1 MITEHITIG
10 KIGSAHGVRGEL
22 KVVPLTD
29 DVRRFSKLKK
39 CFLTKEDGTIV
50 NELAVKTARID
61 RGNVLIVFEG
71 IQDRDAAEKLRGL
84 FIAVARED
92 AVKLSKGEFFIVDLI
107 GLRVVD
113 DERGDLGT
121 INDVYETGSN
131 FVISVKRKRKPDLQI
146 PFLKVV
152 CYDTSIEDGV
162 MKVRLP
168 DGLYEIYEPNDKKS
182 KNHKKTNKEG
192 K

>member
-131 FVISVKRKRKPDLQI
+131 FVISVKRKSKPDLQI